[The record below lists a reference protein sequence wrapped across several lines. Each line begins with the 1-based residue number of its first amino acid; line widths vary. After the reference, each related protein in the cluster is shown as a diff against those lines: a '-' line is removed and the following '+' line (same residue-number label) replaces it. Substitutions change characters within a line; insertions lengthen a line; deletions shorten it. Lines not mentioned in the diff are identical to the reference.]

1 MSRTATNSFAAFA
14 AVILAFA
21 SLNAIVT
28 VPPASAQTDTMAI
41 SPIVELA

>member
-1 MSRTATNSFAAFA
+1 MTRTMTNSFAALA

-21 SLNAIVT
+21 SIGTIVT
-28 VPPASAQTDTMAI
+28 VPPASAQSV